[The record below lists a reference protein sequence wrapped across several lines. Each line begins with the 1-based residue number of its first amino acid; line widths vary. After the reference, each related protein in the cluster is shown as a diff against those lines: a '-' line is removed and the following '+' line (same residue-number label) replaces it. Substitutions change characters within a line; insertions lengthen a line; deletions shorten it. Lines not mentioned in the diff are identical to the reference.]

1 MRPGLWVGIAAT
13 GLLLVSGCYTMVAT
27 RPPASPPSAAIN
39 DPTAEQPPADSTDA
53 RESEGSAPPRNE
65 SREDDDR
72 GAAEPRTPVLTFPYV
87 VATQRIGDDLDCT
100 CELWTPDVARGEEML
115 VQFRFQEWGIREH
128 QLRCYGDPPVGW
140 EIRDVFGQL
149 MNTSIGRYKGPTVWD
164 PILFVPALLPE
175 GELRFTIPASDA
187 HGGDLNTGQYSVRLW
202 LACEPKAT
210 FDFQVTVF

>member
-1 MRPGLWVGIAAT
+1 MRPGLWARTAVV
-13 GLLLVSGCYTMVAT
+13 LLLSSSGCYTMVAT
-27 RPPASPPSAAIN
+27 RPAATPASRGAI
-39 DPTAEQPPADSTDA
+39 DPGLAETPADSTDA
-53 RESEGSAPPRNE
+53 RESEGIIPPRNE
-65 SREDDDR
+65 PHEYDDR
-72 GAAEPRTPVLTFPYV
+72 TAAEPRTPVLTFPYV
-87 VATQRIGDDLDCT
+87 VATQRIGDELDCT

-149 MNTSIGRYKGPTVWD
+149 MNTSIGRYKGPTLWG

-175 GELRFTIPASDA
+175 GELRFTIPATDA